1 MRTKK
6 ENQKRECLVRKK
18 KNIQYTNLIQHTII
32 SIYISHP
39 IKKKFNTGEWNSG
52 LEIWRKRIKKI
63 QDKLG
68 QKRLTE
74 GREKEK
80 KSEYKRRWRR
90 EQRFRKEEKEDKK
103 IKKGIKNKK
112 FKDQA
117 Q

>member
-80 KSEYKRRWRR
+80 KVNI
-90 EQRFRKEEKEDKK
+90 KEDGDEN
-103 IKKGIKNKK
+103 KGLQGQQKEN
-112 FKDQA
+112 
-117 Q
+117 